1 MNSGI
6 YSALSGARSRMQLLE
21 VVSNNLANVNTV
33 GFKKDRLNFESLIS
47 DARQQSL
54 ARGVNHSRVGLRY
67 TDHGTGTF
75 QTTGNNLDLAINGPG
90 FFKVQ
95 TPEGEAYTRQG
106 SFRLNAEG
114 TLVTAAGYPVVGAN
128 GPVNLPDA
136 DVVIDESGRILDGE
150 AIVGEIA
157 VFDVLDPQQLEKRG
171 DGLFAAAEP
180 AGETRVANPGLAQGQ
195 LESSNVNP
203 LEEMA
208 VMIDAQRNFEA
219 LTRAIKSYKEMGKAA
234 ELGRVG

>member
-1 MNSGI
+1 MSSGI

-54 ARGVNHSRVGLRY
+54 ARGVNHSRVGMRY

-128 GPVNLPDA
+128 GPVSLPDA
-136 DVVIDESGRILDGE
+136 DVVIDESGRIYDGE

-157 VFDVLDPQQLEKRG
+157 VFEVLDPQQLEKRG

-180 AGETRVANPGLAQGQ
+180 AGEGRIARPGLAQGQ

>member
-1 MNSGI
+1 
-6 YSALSGARSRMQLLE
+6 MQLLE

-54 ARGVNHSRVGLRY
+54 ARGVNHSRVGMRY

-128 GPVNLPDA
+128 GPVSLPDA
-136 DVVIDESGRILDGE
+136 DVVIDESGRIYDGE

-157 VFDVLDPQQLEKRG
+157 VFEVLDPQQLEKRG

-180 AGETRVANPGLAQGQ
+180 AGEGRIARPGLAQGQ

>member
-1 MNSGI
+1 MSSGI

-21 VVSNNLANVNTV
+21 VVSNNLSNVNTV

-54 ARGVNHSRVGLRY
+54 ARGVNHSRVGDRY
-67 TDHGTGTF
+67 TDHDNGTF
-75 QTTGNNLDLAINGPG
+75 QSTDNPLDLAINGPG
-90 FFKVQ
+90 FFKLD
-95 TPEGEAYTRQG
+95 TPEGPAYSRQG
-106 SFRLNAEG
+106 SFRLDADG
-114 TLVTAAGYPVVGAN
+114 TLVSAAGHPVMGSN
-128 GPVNLPDA
+128 GLLNLPRA
-136 DVVIDESGRILDGE
+136 DVVIDESGRIWDGE
-150 AIVGEIA
+150 QIVGEVA
-157 VFDVLDPQQLEKRG
+157 VFELADPQQMQKRG
-171 DGLFAAAEP
+171 DGLFAMDGP
-180 AGETRVANPGLAQGQ
+180 AGEMRVATPGLAQGQ